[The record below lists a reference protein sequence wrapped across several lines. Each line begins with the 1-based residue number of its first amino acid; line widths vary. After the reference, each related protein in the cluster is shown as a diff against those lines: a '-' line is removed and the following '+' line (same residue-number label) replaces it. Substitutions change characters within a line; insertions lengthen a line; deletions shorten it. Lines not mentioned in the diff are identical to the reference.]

1 VYFCITNYLLEV
13 EIENRKMAENKN
25 EKIIYSPAVIEFVT
39 VCVEFCAFLEKDEIE
54 SRNEW
59 LAKIIRILPLL
70 YLKAT
75 LLPETVQL
83 NDEPLETFVNE
94 EDYARIETKV
104 ASLMGE
110 EDVYL
115 DVFVEDMKYSDTPV
129 SASIS
134 EDIADIYQ
142 DIRNFV
148 SVYQYHL
155 TDQMID
161 ALNRCVE
168 NFKTYWGQKLVNIM
182 RPLHALYY
190 GDDLFSDEE
199 NEEEDLNLDG
209 LWD

>member
-1 VYFCITNYLLEV
+1 
-13 EIENRKMAENKN
+13 MAENEN

-39 VCVEFCAFLEKDEIE
+39 VCVEFCAFLEKDEVK

-59 LAKIIRILPLL
+59 LGKIIRILPLL

-83 NDEPLETFVNE
+83 NDELLETFVNE

-104 ASLMGE
+104 VSIMGE
-110 EDVYL
+110 DDIYL
-115 DVFVEDMKYSDTPV
+115 DVFVEDMKYSDMPV

-155 TDQMID
+155 TAQMND
-161 ALNRCVE
+161 ALSRCVE
-168 NFKTYWGQKLVNIM
+168 NFRTYWGQKLVNVM

-190 GDDLFSDEE
+190 FDDQLFEKESG
-199 NEEEDLNLDG
+199 EEDLNLDG

>member
-1 VYFCITNYLLEV
+1 
-13 EIENRKMAENKN
+13 MAENEN

-39 VCVEFCAFLEKDEIE
+39 VCVEFCAFLEKDEVK

-59 LAKIIRILPLL
+59 LGKIIRILPLL

-83 NDEPLETFVNE
+83 NDELLETFVNE

-104 ASLMGE
+104 VSIMGE
-110 EDVYL
+110 DDIYL
-115 DVFVEDMKYSDTPV
+115 DVFVEDMKYSDMPV

-155 TDQMID
+155 TAQMND
-161 ALNRCVE
+161 ALSRCVE
-168 NFKTYWGQKLVNIM
+168 NFRTYWGQKLVNVM

-190 GDDLFSDEE
+190 FDDQLFEKESG
-199 NEEEDLNLDG
+199 EEDLNLNG

>member
-1 VYFCITNYLLEV
+1 
-13 EIENRKMAENKN
+13 MAENEN

-39 VCVEFCAFLEKDEIE
+39 VCVEFCAFLEKDEVK

-59 LAKIIRILPLL
+59 LGKIIRILPLL

-104 ASLMGE
+104 FSIMGE
-110 EDVYL
+110 DDIYL
-115 DVFVEDMKYSDTPV
+115 DVFVEDMKYSDMPV

-134 EDIADIYQ
+134 EAIADIYQ

-155 TDQMID
+155 TAQMND
-161 ALNRCVE
+161 ALSRCVE
-168 NFKTYWGQKLVNIM
+168 NFRTYWGQKLVNVM

-190 GDDLFSDEE
+190 FDDQLFEKESG
-199 NEEEDLNLDG
+199 EEDLNLDG